1 MPCSAQV
8 YWSQI
13 GLPAGAAAIVR
24 DLYAERDLGTF
35 ADSFSASV
43 TAHDVVGGEAAVHT
57 CSKLE
62 LCPRR
67 AQLLAVQLS
76 IPFCP

>member
-1 MPCSAQV
+1 MPHSSQV

-13 GLPAGAAAIVR
+13 GLPAGAAAVVR

-35 ADSFSASV
+35 TDAFSASV

-57 CSKLE
+57 CIAL
-62 LCPRR
+62 
-67 AQLLAVQLS
+67 
-76 IPFCP
+76 